1 MKMGMDHVT
10 KKVYRFIFHFK
21 PNYLFILKYF
31 LIQSCGLLEAGFTKK
46 GKSPENAKMT
56 ANLHLIQY
64 DKYYGPLSLR

>member
-1 MKMGMDHVT
+1 MSQKM
-10 KKVYRFIFHFK
+10 VYRIIFHFK